1 MLSIRPAE
9 PGDVGVLRTM
19 IHEMAEYERLPVVIT
34 EERLAQDGFGARPEF
49 RALLAEWDGQP
60 AGYDFIFN
68 CYSTFRGRGIFLED
82 LYVRAQFRGK
92 RIGDILLARV
102 AALAAAENCF
112 GIMINV
118 LEWNHPAIGF
128 FRSHD
133 FKFLDDW
140 KTGCLDGEPLR
151 AVAKDQR

>member
-1 MLSIRPAE
+1 MLSIRSSE
-9 PGDVGVLRTM
+9 LRDVGVLKTM
-19 IHEMAEYERLPVVIT
+19 IHEMAEYERLPAVMT
-34 EERLAQDGFGARPEF
+34 EDRLAQDGFGARPEF
-49 RALLAEWDGQP
+49 RVLLAEWHGQP
-60 AGYDFIFN
+60 AGYAFIFN
-68 CYSTFRGRGIFLED
+68 CYSTFRGRGLFLED

-92 RIGDILLARV
+92 RIGDALLARV
-102 AALAAAENCF
+102 ADLAVAENCF

-118 LEWNHPAIGF
+118 LEWNRPAIGF

-151 AVAKDQR
+151 AVSQDH